1 MGFLNRKKDKAA
13 DNHEPAPEKP
23 KKAKKGK
30 KGTPEPEPVLD
41 LATALPSTDDFRTS
55 LIMPSLS
62 TRFSMLREQDDPNS
76 IIGKAS
82 DDSVLQPK
90 RQSRLHEFGFIP
102 GGLSDIAE
110 VSSIHNSVR
119 PPFSSGRKDSN
130 SSNATEEYAGSVMNR
145 ARPGEGNVLFGG
157 RQKIYKI
164 GNGGGSGRL
173 LYEDDVNLSAF
184 QKLRLEEKERRERE
198 AQEAQNSEPSSPV
211 ADTDSPMLEYSK
223 KRETTSSTNSG
234 NANARSSTAA
244 TSVSSQGANSIAVS
258 SPTLSTTPTIPSHPS
273 EANRTGTKTRR
284 LYEQAL
290 DQQMQEQQSS
300 AMNRLNSLQRT
311 KAPTGRSTPPLMPSQ
326 PRSAT
331 NLHDH
336 FSRMGSLNG
345 RDSQSKGSSP
355 DASRAQSPGPFAS
368 PLGSDSDEALMLSS
382 ALQPNDRGKATAMGA
397 FNKPKQAFSEQQYA
411 ERLKQ
416 LQQDREG
423 SAPKPG
429 FPQKPSLRERAE
441 LARKRTN
448 SGGKKESVPTS
459 PAQSRSPTAKK
470 GDTTAGASPQEEPA
484 KAPTAFSVFERA
496 ATMMKAANATPPP
509 PPNKPAPSPPT
520 QRATDS
526 QRGAT
531 FLDGD
536 SDSEEGNS
544 KPELPAGRPSESDR
558 RPHNIPTASGPA
570 PPILDHPALRS
581 RSNTRTG
588 EAVPPPVGPP
598 PPIPTAQPEMRTP
611 QLSIP
616 DPEAKP
622 TGGDVDSPT
631 LGPTNGG
638 LSGLVRQHLRNIST
652 VSSEFDSDTLSNA
665 PSAAATNPLSTQNLT
680 PGQPSKAWNMDD
692 LDKID
697 GESINSNSPIEVN
710 KPTIRAGL
718 ESGILNTT
726 QGVNQTITEWEKEM
740 KRTHKREPSLE
751 ERQAF
756 HKELARRQ
764 RAIQASLRENAA
776 QNRSRNPSPAPG
788 GGLKNALNMLRA
800 KSSKE
805 SFATTMEHK
814 QSDTNQALRVR
825 GLGANSINASS
836 TSLAG
841 PYAGGDHW
849 RSEERFG
856 PREPPMR
863 QKPMRILQQ
872 SEQDAQREAE
882 NRQRSG
888 TNDSRAPR
896 ASTSSSS
903 RGRSSS
909 EVSNGRSRSRPRQY
923 RDESEHGDGG
933 RGAFA
938 SNTTP
943 PLPTDRPS
951 MESQD
956 RGVRSRSNSKAAA
969 SAYFESKHL
978 GPLQTNHGNGSS
990 PHLTPASNGHPSLSP
1005 RPSPG
1010 MPSPNPGS
1018 RSPNPAFSAHNT
1030 PPLSASSTPI
1040 APAFSSGAAAIM
1052 PSAHSLR
1059 KKSINKADI
1068 SDPIFLSTTSVVD
1081 TINLPHG
1088 ASLKNGSQ
1096 DVPPP
1101 VPAINP
1107 MRRRFGLGRTNTDD
1121 SNGHSPYTDSMYTNS
1136 VDTLASKSSQPR
1148 GKLRKSS
1155 SEGRSLHSKS
1165 MVHNGPSP
1173 AMPSMPFGARNGSPP
1188 HPINDKP
1195 MTQQN
1200 MDGAMF

>member
-1 MGFLNRKKDKAA
+1 MGFLNRKKDKVAEY
-13 DNHEPAPEKP
+13 HEPAPEKP
-23 KKAKKGK
+23 KKNKKAKKGQ
-30 KGTPEPEPVLD
+30 PEPEPVLD

-90 RQSRLHEFGFIP
+90 RQSRLHEFGFVP

-110 VSSIHNSVR
+110 VSSIHGSVR
-119 PPFSSGRKDSN
+119 PPFGSGRKDSN
-130 SSNATEEYAGSVMNR
+130 SSNATEEFSGSVMSR

-164 GNGGGSGRL
+164 GNAGGSGRL
-173 LYEDDVNLSAF
+173 LYEDDVSLSAF
-184 QKLRLEEKERRERE
+184 QRLRLEEKERRERE
-198 AQEAQNSEPSSPV
+198 AQEALDFEPSSPI
-211 ADTDSPMLEYSK
+211 ADTESPSLEYSK

-244 TSVSSQGANSIAVS
+244 TSVSSQGANSIPAS
-258 SPTLSTTPTIPSHPS
+258 SPTVSTTPTLSSQPSDL
-273 EANRTGTKTRR
+273 NRTGTKARR

-311 KAPTGRSTPPLMPSQ
+311 RAPTGRATPPLLPSQ

-331 NLHDH
+331 NLNDH
-336 FSRMGSLNG
+336 FNRMGSLNG
-345 RDSQSKGSSP
+345 RDPHSKGSSP
-355 DASRAQSPGPFAS
+355 AASRAQSPSPFAS

-416 LQQDREG
+416 LQQDREA
-423 SAPKPG
+423 SVPKPG
-429 FPQKPSLRERAE
+429 NPRKPSLRERAE
-441 LARKRTN
+441 LARQRSN
-448 SGGKKESVPTS
+448 SGGKKGAAATS
-459 PAQSRSPTAKK
+459 PVQQKSPTIEK
-470 GDTTAGASPQEEPA
+470 DTTAGASPQEQPST

-496 ATMMKAANATPPP
+496 AAMMKAANPASPP
-509 PPNKPAPSPPT
+509 PPNKPAPPPPT
-520 QRATDS
+520 DLPAKS
-526 QRGAT
+526 QHGAT
-531 FLDGD
+531 FLDGS
-536 SDSEEGNS
+536 SDSEEERP

-588 EAVPPPVGPP
+588 EAGPP
-598 PPIPTAQPEMRTP
+598 PLGPVPPIPSPQPEMRTP

-616 DPEAKP
+616 EPADKP
-622 TGGDVDSPT
+622 MGGDVDSPT
-631 LGPTNGG
+631 LGPASGG
-638 LSGLVRQHLRNIST
+638 LSGLVRQHLRNISNI
-652 VSSEFDSDTLSNA
+652 SSDFDSDTVSNA
-665 PSAAATNPLSTQNLT
+665 PSAATTNPPTTQNQNLG
-680 PGQPSKAWNMDD
+680 PPSKAWNMDD

-697 GESINSNSPIEVN
+697 GESINSTSPIEAS
-710 KPTIRAGL
+710 KPTARAGL
-718 ESGILNTT
+718 DSGILNTP
-726 QGVNQTITEWEKEM
+726 QGVNQTILEWEKEM

-764 RAIQASLRENAA
+764 RAIQESLRENAA

-814 QSDTNQALRVR
+814 QSDMNHALRVR
-825 GLGANSINASS
+825 GLGANATNASS

-849 RSEERFG
+849 RSEERSG
-856 PREPPMR
+856 PREPLMR
-863 QKPMRILQQ
+863 HKPMRTLQQ
-872 SEQDAQREAE
+872 SEQDAQREME

-909 EVSNGRSRSRPRQY
+909 EVSNGRSRSRQRQY
-923 RDESEHGDGG
+923 RDELEHVDGS
-933 RGAFA
+933 RGGYAA
-938 SNTTP
+938 NTTP
-943 PLPTDRPS
+943 PHPGDRPS
-951 MESQD
+951 MDSQS
-956 RGVRSRSNSKAAA
+956 RVRSRSNSKAAA
-969 SAYFESKHL
+969 SAYLESKHL
-978 GPLQTNHGNGSS
+978 GPIQTNHGNGSS
-990 PHLTPASNGHPSLSP
+990 PHLTPASNGPPGFSP

-1018 RSPNPAFSAHNT
+1018 RSPNPAFSAYNT
-1030 PPLSASSTPI
+1030 PPLSASSTPV
-1040 APAFSSGAAAIM
+1040 APAFSTGAAAIM
-1052 PSAHSLR
+1052 PSGNSLR

-1088 ASLKNGSQ
+1088 ASLKNGFQ
-1096 DVPPP
+1096 DSPPP

-1107 MRRRFGLGRTNTDD
+1107 MRRRFGLGRTNTED
-1121 SNGHSPYTDSMYTNS
+1121 SNGSSPYTDSMYTNS

-1155 SEGRSLHSKS
+1155 SEGRSLHTKS
-1165 MVHNGPSP
+1165 QVHTGPSP

-1195 MTQQN
+1195 NAQQN